1 MTNINN
7 YEKAYAEV
15 IEVLNYIPMNE
26 YEKIPK
32 KYIVFMEENCSENT
46 PFTYNIALPF
56 NQQNISDTAK
66 NILGMIFRL
75 FIIGQSKKEELNNKE
90 QKRKKQEEL
99 ENYIKYNPD
108 NLFKNKKDSS
118 ETIEKTVIEKKDLL
132 EYNES
137 FFKKIWNK
145 ILSIFKKH

>member
-15 IEVLNYIPMNE
+15 IEVLNYIPVNE

-75 FIIGQSKKEELNNKE
+75 FIVEQSKKEKVSSKDKELKE
-90 QKRKKQEEL
+90 QEEL
-99 ENYIKYNPD
+99 EKYMKYNPD
-108 NLFKNKKDSS
+108 NLFKKDNTDKVLNNVQTKSLT
-118 ETIEKTVIEKKDLL
+118 ETRDSI
-132 EYNES
+132 
-137 FFKKIWNK
+137 FKKIWNK
-145 ILSIFKKH
+145 IKNLFKK